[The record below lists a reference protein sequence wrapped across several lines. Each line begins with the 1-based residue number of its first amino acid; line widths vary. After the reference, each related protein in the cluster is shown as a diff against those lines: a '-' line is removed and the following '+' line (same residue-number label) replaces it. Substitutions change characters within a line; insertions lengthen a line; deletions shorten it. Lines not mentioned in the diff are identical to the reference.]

1 MLKKKAIIPADLMV
15 GYALQHNT
23 FSYKKA
29 WTVVKL
35 TFFIVS
41 CTIKTQKGFWNQSFR
56 IG

>member
-41 CTIKTQKGFWNQSFR
+41 CTIKTQKEFWNQSFR

>member
-1 MLKKKAIIPADLMV
+1 MLKKKAIISADLMV
-15 GYALQHNT
+15 GYALNLT

-41 CTIKTQKGFWNQSFR
+41 CTIKTQKEFWNQSFR